1 MASAIFIDFQ
11 LFYFLIGIIPDLVS
25 DLILIQIFWE
35 LQISLWLEM
44 LLIWQSQH
52 CTRPQQKFVSTILE
66 EGVDL
71 ETVVDDITKI
81 PCTSGSLDNKVI
93 QWMIPGQISDR
104 LLILSQN

>member
-44 LLIWQSQH
+44 LLIW
-52 CTRPQQKFVSTILE
+52 
-66 EGVDL
+66 
-71 ETVVDDITKI
+71 
-81 PCTSGSLDNKVI
+81 
-93 QWMIPGQISDR
+93 
-104 LLILSQN
+104 